1 MKLIATW
8 YRSSKLTKPD
18 EPLCVSIL
26 HDLFVDLEQVLFLM
40 ASSYFTRDERTV
52 AKISNRPANA
62 RTPDHTILARVS
74 FLSISN
80 TVKSVLWLETAS
92 LRFSEEEEEKRK
104 REERGGELLD
114 FEP

>member
-40 ASSYFTRDERTV
+40 ASSYFNRDGTTV

-80 TVKSVLWLETAS
+80 TV
-92 LRFSEEEEEKRK
+92 
-104 REERGGELLD
+104 
-114 FEP
+114 